1 MLGYLNEILEKK
13 EKKYFVIIALMMIIA
28 GLLEVISLSI
38 LVPFIS
44 FLINPEIV
52 TTNNYV
58 IKYAPT
64 IGSLDY
70 YSLLILSLGFI
81 LITFLIKSLYMTWFH
96 YKKNNFIYKINDNI
110 TYKIFSNHIIK
121 PYSYNLE
128 NNTSN
133 FILDC
138 INELTIFVD
147 GVLLAGLEFVSE
159 MVLIFFIIFL
169 LFAINPTVSLFTFFT
184 GLLLFLIFQ
193 NFTKSRLKKWS
204 FIRQASEKQMIEK
217 VQQGF
222 NGIKEINIFLK
233 ERFFIESYMHS
244 VKMRS
249 IIITKYQTL
258 IDIPKVILEL
268 VAIIVFVIMIFLLL
282 KSTQN
287 VKFFIP
293 IIGLYVGASFKL
305 LPALNRIIVSAQR
318 IKRSSSSVIRI
329 RSQLKDY
336 EKNKKTINEI
346 LTQNAVTPL
355 KFEKNIVLTNICF
368 KYPDKKNFV
377 FENMNLNIKKGEII
391 GIVGKS
397 GEGKST
403 LVNILSGFIVPT
415 QGTIYVDD
423 TDIQKNLRGWRS
435 ILSYIPQTAY
445 LFNDTI
451 YNNICFYSNN
461 SETEEKKF
469 REIVEIS
476 QLKSFLEEIPLNK
489 ETIVGERGALL
500 SGGQSQRIALARNI
514 YKDPQVMILDEA
526 TSSLDFENEKKILS
540 TIQSFVGKKTIIIV
554 SHKESTLSFCDKVYK
569 VQNGKCTE
577 VNINKV

>member
-1 MLGYLNEILEKK
+1 MLSYLNEILEKK
-13 EKKYFVIIALMMIIA
+13 EKKYFIIIALMMVIV
-28 GLLEVISLSI
+28 GLLEVISLGI

-44 FLINPEIV
+44 FLVNPEIV
-52 TTNNYV
+52 TTSNYV
-58 IKYAPT
+58 IKYAP
-64 IGSLDY
+64 IIVSLDN

-81 LITFLIKSLYMTWFH
+81 LITFASKSLYMTWFH
-96 YKKNNFIYKINDNI
+96 YKKNNFIYKISDNI
-110 TYKIFSNHIIK
+110 TYKIFSNHIAR

-128 NNTSN
+128 NNSSN

-138 INELTIFVD
+138 INEVTVFVD

-159 MVLIFFIIFL
+159 MVLIFFIVSL
-169 LFAINPTVSLFTFFT
+169 LFIINPTISLFTFFT
-184 GLLLFLIFQ
+184 GTLLFLIFQ
-193 NFTKSRLKKWS
+193 SFTKSRLKKWS
-204 FIRQASEKQMIEK
+204 FIRQTSEQQMLEK

-222 NGIKEINIFLK
+222 NGIKEIKIFLK
-233 ERFFIESYMHS
+233 ELFFIESYMQAA
-244 VKMRS
+244 KMRS
-249 IIITKYQTL
+249 TVITKYQTL

-268 VAIIVFVIMIFLLL
+268 VAIIVFVFMIYLILG
-282 KSTQN
+282 TNQN
-287 VKFFIP
+287 IQYFVP
-293 IIGLYVGASFKL
+293 IIGLYVAASFKL

-318 IKRSSSSVIRI
+318 IKRSSSSIIRI
-329 RSQLKDY
+329 RIQLKDY
-336 EKNKKTINEI
+336 QKNIKIINEI
-346 LTQNAVTPL
+346 LKQNAVTPL

-377 FENMNLNIKKGEII
+377 FKDLNLNIKKGEII
-391 GIVGKS
+391 GIIGKS

-415 QGTIYVDD
+415 QGTICVDD
-423 TDIQKNLRGWRS
+423 TNIQKNLRGWQS

-451 YNNICFYSNN
+451 YNNICFYSNI

-469 REIVEIS
+469 REVVEIS

-500 SGGQSQRIALARNI
+500 SGGQSQRIVIARNI

-526 TSSLDFENEKKILS
+526 TSSLDFENEKKILR

-554 SHKESTLSFCDKVYK
+554 SHKENTLSFCDKVYK

-577 VNINKV
+577 VNIKKV